1 MSIELR
7 IPSGNQFQAVTTFKL
22 ENSLSRSID
31 GAVASQLDKLIP
43 VGHAFDHPLGHSQ
56 DGVRMRFLEL

>member
-1 MSIELR
+1 M
-7 IPSGNQFQAVTTFKL
+7 AM